1 MPFTFDLD
9 ELMDRR
15 FKVAPTIDP
24 ARTWLHVTDMQ
35 ITTTDPNASGYL
47 TGGDGAPSGDETVAA
62 CKKVIERC
70 RAAGIGVSWSE
81 FGVADNGAD
90 AGLHLDKVRFWYP
103 NGGSD
108 NKWSDP
114 ESATDPRLE
123 RLEHE
128 PMFRRPKP
136 SAFAGTLLHQVL
148 TGNNIEYLIIVG
160 LSTSYCVR
168 NTAIDAFN
176 FNIRALVLADCTT
189 AYDPTGTSGAYVEAL
204 RNVQG
209 NYGDVLTSEEFFQM
223 LDEAAN
229 PEIAVA
235 ASR

>member
-1 MPFTFDLD
+1 MSFKFDLD
-9 ELMDRR
+9 EMMDRR
-15 FKVAPTIDP
+15 FRVAPTLDP
-24 ARTWLHVTDMQ
+24 KTTWLHVTDMQ

-47 TGGDGAPSGDETVAA
+47 TGGDGAPTGDETVEA
-62 CKKVIERC
+62 CKKVIDRC
-70 RAAGIGVSWSE
+70 REEGIGVSWSE
-81 FGVADNGAD
+81 FGVADDGSD
-90 AGLHLDKVRFWYP
+90 AGLHLAKVRFWYP

-123 RLEHE
+123 RRENE

-136 SAFAGTLLHQVL
+136 SAFAGTLMHQVL
-148 TGNNIEYLIIVG
+148 TGNKVETLVLVG
-160 LSTSYCVR
+160 LSTSYCIR

-176 FNIRALVLADCTT
+176 FNIPAIVLADCTT

-209 NYGDVLTSEEFFQM
+209 NYGDVLTSDEFFSM
-223 LDEAAN
+223 LDDAK
-229 PEIAVA
+229 
-235 ASR
+235 SR

>member
-1 MPFTFDLD
+1 MPFEFDLD
-9 ELMDRR
+9 SLMNRDHL
-15 FKVAPTIDP
+15 VAPTIDP

-35 ITTTDPNASGYL
+35 ITTTDPGATGYL
-47 TGGDGAPSGDETVAA
+47 TGGDGAPSGDDTVHA
-62 CKKVIERC
+62 CNRVIERC
-70 RAAGIGVSWSE
+70 RAEGIGVSWSM
-81 FGVADNGAD
+81 FGVADDGSD

-103 NGGSD
+103 DGGSD

-114 ESATDPRLE
+114 ESEIDPRMS
-123 RLEHE
+123 RLPHEHV
-128 PMFRRPKP
+128 FRRPKP

-148 TGNNIEYLIIVG
+148 TANRIEYLVIVG

-176 FNIRALVLADCTT
+176 FNIRAIVLADCTT

-209 NYGDVLTSEEFFQM
+209 NYGDVITSAEFFQL
-223 LDEAAN
+223 LDKAKADK
-229 PEIAVA
+229 AGM
-235 ASR
+235 